1 MNCHDFLK
9 VQIAAF
15 GPMQTDRFMQICLS
29 HPDFGYYGSQ
39 DPFGRSGDFITA
51 PEISQLFGEMMA
63 SFMAYLWSASGQ
75 PAASDIIR
83 FEAGP
88 GRGTLFRDMHR
99 TYQKIAPSL
108 SKAPA
113 YFLEASEYL
122 RTRLTKEIAPVAP
135 YFLEKL
141 ADLPPKPLFGI
152 ANEFF
157 DALGVRQACFDGE
170 NWVWRCIDFSDGKF
184 RFTQTT
190 PLNKVERQAAGLPL
204 SPKQGDIYETSPL
217 SDTLIRTLSQHIAQ
231 YGGGFLICDYGKSD
245 GAGDS
250 LQAVKAHAKAEVLAE
265 PGTCDIT
272 HLVDFFA
279 LARQARQSKARLIG
293 PVEQGA
299 FLTELGIQTRAET
312 LRSPEKPE
320 TDRMLLAALDRLC
333 APQHMGQIFKV
344 ALLVPDGTGFP
355 LGFATAH
362 EL

>member
-9 VQIAAF
+9 AQIAAD
-15 GPMQTDRFMQICLS
+15 GPMQTDLFMQICLS
-29 HPDFGYYGSQ
+29 HPDFGYYGSR
-39 DPFGRSGDFITA
+39 DPFGRGGDFTTA

-63 SFMAYLWSASGQ
+63 GFMAYLWNASGQ
-75 PAASDIIR
+75 PAAGDMIR

-88 GRGTLFRDMHR
+88 GRGTLFRDMHK

-113 YFLEASEYL
+113 YFFEASEYL
-122 RTRLTKEIAPVAP
+122 RTRLTTEIAPIAP
-135 YFLEKL
+135 QFLETL

-170 NWVWRCIDFSDGKF
+170 HWVWRCIDFGDGKF

-190 PLNKVERQAAGLPL
+190 PLNKGELQAASLPPA
-204 SPKQGDIYETSPL
+204 PKQGDIYEISPL
-217 SDTLIRTLSQHIAQ
+217 SDTLMQTLSQHIAQ

-250 LQAVKAHAKAEVLAE
+250 LQAVKAHSKAEVLAE
-265 PGTCDIT
+265 PGACDIT
-272 HLVDFFA
+272 HLVDFSA
-279 LARQARQSKARLIG
+279 LARQARKANARLIG

-299 FLTELGIQTRAET
+299 FLTELGIQARAEA
-312 LRSPEKPE
+312 LRRPEKPE

-333 APQHMGQIFKV
+333 APQHMGQIFKT

-355 LGFATAH
+355 PGFATAQ
-362 EL
+362 EG